1 MRDQEFPVLLP
12 REPWFPDPRMAAT
25 GGDFDG
31 LLAIGGDLSV
41 ERLKLAYQSGV
52 FPWTVNPITWWSP
65 DPRGIIPI
73 DNDAWPRSLRKFA
86 RRKPFEITF
95 DRAFAEVMARCA
107 EQPRPGAWIGPEFI
121 AAYTAFH
128 EAGHAHSIECW
139 RDGQLVGGLYGVAIG
154 GMFAGESMFHTESN
168 ASKIALY
175 ELVNQLREAGFTLF
189 DTQMVTDTTARLGA
203 VEIER
208 TEYLRL
214 LAKATSRQAAF
225 PVDRMRGLKAE

>member
-12 REPWFPDPRMAAT
+12 REPWFPDPGMAAT

-107 EQPRPGAWIGPEFI
+107 EQPRPGAWIGAEFI
-121 AAYTAFH
+121 AAYTALH

-175 ELVNQLREAGFTLF
+175 ELINHLRDAGFKLF
-189 DTQMVTDTTARLGA
+189 DTQILTETTQRLGA
-203 VEIER
+203 LEIPR
-208 TEYLRL
+208 AQYLQS
-214 LAKATSRQAAF
+214 LAAATSLSAKF
-225 PVDRMRGLKAE
+225 PK

>member
-1 MRDQEFPVLLP
+1 MRDQEIPALLS
-12 REPWFPDPRMAAT
+12 REPWFPDPQNAAT

-41 ERLKLAYQSGV
+41 ERLHLAYRSGI

-73 DNDAWPRSLRKFA
+73 DNDAWPRSLRKLA
-86 RRKPFEITF
+86 RKKPFEITF
-95 DRAFAEVMARCA
+95 DRAFEEVVTQCA
-107 EQPRPGAWIGPEFI
+107 SQPRPGAWIGPEFI

-139 RDGQLVGGLYGVAIG
+139 KDGRLVGGLYGVAIG

-168 ASKIALY
+168 TSKIALY
-175 ELVNQLREAGFTLF
+175 ELIGSLADAGFTLF
-189 DTQMVTDTTARLGA
+189 DTQLVTDTTKSLGA
-203 VEIER
+203 TEITR
-208 TEYLRL
+208 DRYLKL
-214 LAKATSRQAAF
+214 LREATARPVRF
-225 PVDRMRGLKAE
+225 PVAGN